1 MVTKV
6 LISYGS
12 CGRIATGVSCVDLD
26 EAVDAV
32 RERVSRWEHGGD
44 RDAVTGPGVLAPAG
58 RIWRT
63 VLTGQGATVEAVY
76 ALAGLHWARTVALG
90 QDSPIDDLWG
100 ALVLYGAVEGAE
112 SVRVPDEVRAL
123 LSRNPSNYDLS
134 FVGPEHWGR
143 RAAHLLREVQVDED
157 LDKLDEVIELFNGTV
172 EAYTPDHEYWAGDLS
187 NLSLALHMRYYR
199 RGDPTDLDR
208 AERAA
213 RDAVRGTEP
222 WDPKLPLRLDNLS
235 AVLQYRAGFTGDAVA
250 WAESVRLSA
259 RAVRTTPPEHHL
271 RAMFEERLASAR
283 IGRYELTGDQVELDQ
298 GIEELER
305 TVARTPENDRA
316 LATRRSRLGG
326 AYHSRY
332 LLTRDP
338 RPLHRAIELLTQG
351 ADATPLRSPDRAASL
366 AGLSKALLSRFE
378 ETGAVQDLDDALLA
392 GERAVKEG
400 PGEKAG
406 TAGLARRADHLHTFG
421 RALFAAS
428 EYAHDRSFL
437 DRAVEAFREAA
448 RTGTASAD
456 LPGHPG
462 APAHLASLGEALMA
476 RNFGLLGQVT
486 PFGLTDLVH
495 ETAQLEWERRKA
507 SGAVLDPAELEDVRE
522 AYECLLR
529 AVEQTGPY
537 HPDLGGRLRGLSSL
551 SYSLY
556 RLHGR
561 RGDADRALELSERA
575 VRVTPPRHPQRAH
588 AVLLLAFLLAE
599 LGGAAET
606 DRALSLWE
614 GLVPDPSVQP
624 SSRASAAAYAARARC
639 RRGAW
644 AAAVDLYAQALD
656 VLPTLVTPA
665 QDTRAQEELL
675 TLWSGLAGEAAS
687 CAIAAGDPD
696 RAVELQEQG
705 RGVLWSQ
712 LLDSRTELDA
722 LQAVEPELAE
732 RLTVVERELNTSP
745 EAGAS
750 EPWWGRIAD
759 RRLTLAA
766 EREDLVAQIR
776 TLTGFEDFRRPAG
789 IEELRQAAADGPVVL
804 VVSSQWRTDALI
816 VTTSATRTVPLGVGH
831 PELLARTQR
840 YLTALQR
847 YETGPRDAL
856 AQVTLNLM
864 VTRTLEWLWRD
875 IVEPSLRALELTTS
889 PPDGAGLP
897 RLWWCP
903 TGLLALLPLHAAGIP
918 ESGAGTA
925 VQSGECV
932 QDRVTPSY
940 TPTLRALL
948 DSRADAHSSVPGDGM
963 LVVGLPS
970 TPGYGPLPQVEDELA
985 ALRAAFPTSTVLR
998 GERATRQAVRDGLR
1012 THRWAHLSCHGGQD
1026 LTRPSQG
1033 GVVLHDAV
1041 LTVADLRSDHF
1052 AQGDFVFLS
1061 ACQTALGGAGAPD
1074 EAMAVTSA
1082 LQYTGW
1088 RQVVGTLWSVGATTA
1103 AEVTAGVY
1111 DALASDGTLD
1121 TGEAAQALYEAVR
1134 ELRRAGHPPRVWAP
1148 FVHSGI

>member
-1 MVTKV
+1 M
-6 LISYGS
+6 
-12 CGRIATGVSCVDLD
+12 DLD

-44 RDAVTGPGVLAPAG
+44 PDAVTGPGVLAPAG

-63 VLTGQGATVEAVY
+63 VLTGQGTTVGAVY

-90 QDSPIDDLWG
+90 QDGPVDDLWG
-100 ALVLYGAVEGAE
+100 ALMLYGAIEGAE

-123 LSRNPSNYDLS
+123 LSRNPRNYDLS
-134 FVGPEHWGR
+134 FIGPEQWGR
-143 RAAHLLREVQVDED
+143 RAILLLKEVQVDED
-157 LDKLDEVIELFNGTV
+157 LNKLDEVIELFNGTV
-172 EAYTPDHEYWAGDLS
+172 EAYTPDHEFWAGDLS
-187 NLSLALHMRYYR
+187 NLSLALHMRYFR
-199 RGDPTDLDR
+199 RGDPADLER
-208 AERAA
+208 AEQAA

-222 WDPKLPLRLDNLS
+222 GDPELPLRLDNLS

-271 RAMFEERLASAR
+271 RAMFEERLACAR
-283 IGRYELTGDQVELDQ
+283 LGRHELTGDPGELDQ

-305 TVARTPENDRA
+305 ALARTPENDRG

-351 ADATPLRSPDRAASL
+351 ADATPLASPDRAPSL
-366 AGLSKALLSRFE
+366 ADLSKALLSRFE
-378 ETGAVQDLDDALLA
+378 ETGVVQDLDDALLA
-392 GERAVKEG
+392 GERAVEEG
-400 PGEKAG
+400 PGEEAG
-406 TAGLARRADHLHTFG
+406 TAGLARRADHLHTLG

-428 EYAHDRSFL
+428 EYTHDRSFL
-437 DRAVEAFREAA
+437 DRAVEAFREAV
-448 RTGTASAD
+448 RPRTASAD
-456 LPGHPG
+456 LRHHPG
-462 APAHLASLGEALMA
+462 APAHLTSLGEALMA

-495 ETAQLEWERRKA
+495 ETAQLEWERRRA
-507 SGAVLDPAELEDVRE
+507 SGAVPDAADLEDVRE

-529 AVEQTGPY
+529 AVEQTGPH

-556 RLHGR
+556 RLHDR

-575 VRVTPPRHPQRAH
+575 VRVTAPRHPQRAD

-606 DRALSLWE
+606 DRAVTLWE
-614 GLVPDPSVQP
+614 GLVTDPSAPP

-644 AAAVDLYAQALD
+644 DAAVKLYAQALD
-656 VLPTLVTPA
+656 ILPSLVSPA

-687 CAIAAGDPD
+687 CAVAAGDPD
-696 RAVELQEQG
+696 RAVELLEQG

-712 LLDSRTELDA
+712 LLDSRTELGA
-722 LQAVEPELAE
+722 LQVVEADLAE

-745 EAGAS
+745 EAGAA

-766 EREDLVAQIR
+766 EREDLVAHIR

-789 IEELRQAAADGPVVL
+789 IEELRRAAAGGPVVL

-816 VTTSATRTVPLGVGH
+816 VTTSATRTVPLDVGY
-831 PELLARTQR
+831 PQILARTER

-856 AQVTLNLM
+856 AQVTLNLI

-875 IVEPSLRALELTTS
+875 ITEPCLRALGLTT
-889 PPDGAGLP
+889 PPPTGGDLP

-903 TGLLALLPLHAAGIP
+903 TGLLTLLPLHAAGIP
-918 ESGAGTA
+918 DSGAGTA
-925 VQSGECV
+925 DAAGDCV

-948 DSRADAHSSVPGDGM
+948 DSRADARSSAPGDGM
-963 LVVGLPS
+963 LAVGLPS

-985 ALRAAFPTSTVLR
+985 VLKAAFPTSTVLR
-998 GERATRQAVRDGLR
+998 GEHATRRSVRAGLR

-1041 LTVADLRSDHF
+1041 LTVADLRSDHH
-1052 AQGDFVFLS
+1052 AHGDFVFLS

-1103 AEVTAGVY
+1103 AEVTADLY
-1111 DALASDGTLD
+1111 DTLASDGTLH

-1134 ELRRAGHPPRVWAP
+1134 GLRRAGHPPRVWAP

>member
-1 MVTKV
+1 M
-6 LISYGS
+6 
-12 CGRIATGVSCVDLD
+12 DLN
-26 EAVDAV
+26 EAVEAV
-32 RERVSRWEHGGD
+32 RQRVSRWEHGGD
-44 RDAVTGPGVLAPAG
+44 PDAVTGPGVLAPAG

-100 ALVLYGAVEGAE
+100 ALVLYGAVDGAE
-112 SVRVPDEVRAL
+112 SVELPDEVRAL

-143 RAAHLLREVQVDED
+143 RAIHLLKEVQVDED

-199 RGDPTDLDR
+199 RGDPADLER

-235 AVLQYRAGFTGDAVA
+235 AVLQYRAELTGDAVA

-271 RAMFEERLASAR
+271 RAMFEVRHACAR
-283 IGRYELTGDQVELDQ
+283 IGRYELTGDQSELDQ

-305 TVARTPENDRA
+305 TVARTPENDRE

-351 ADATPLRSPDRAASL
+351 ADATPLGSPDRAASL

-378 ETGAVQDLDDALLA
+378 ETGDAHDLDDALTA
-392 GERAVKEG
+392 GERALKEG
-400 PGEKAG
+400 PDEEAG
-406 TAGLARRADHLHTFG
+406 TAALARRADHLHTFG
-421 RALFAAS
+421 QALFAAS
-428 EYAHDRSFL
+428 EYTHDRSFL
-437 DRAVEAFREAA
+437 DRAVQAFREAV
-448 RTGTASAD
+448 RTGTADAD
-456 LPGHPG
+456 LSGHPR
-462 APAHLASLGEALMA
+462 APAHHASLGEALMA

-507 SGAVLDPAELEDVRE
+507 SGAVLEPAEIEDVSE

-529 AVEQTGPY
+529 AVEQTGPH

-556 RLHGR
+556 RLHNR
-561 RGDADRALELSERA
+561 RGDADRALELGERA

-599 LGGAAET
+599 LGGAAEN
-606 DRALSLWE
+606 DRALSLWD
-614 GLVPDPSVQP
+614 GLVSDPSVQP

-644 AAAVDLYAQALD
+644 AAAVELYAQALD
-656 VLPTLVTPA
+656 VLPSLVTPA

-696 RAVELQEQG
+696 RAVELLEQG

-712 LLDSRTELDA
+712 LLDSRTELGA
-722 LQAVEPELAE
+722 LQAVEAELAE
-732 RLTVVERELNTSP
+732 RLTVVERELNTTP

-750 EPWWGRIAD
+750 QPWWGRIAD

-766 EREDLVAQIR
+766 EREDLVAHIR

-816 VTTSATRTVPLGVGH
+816 VTTSATRTVPLDVDH
-831 PELLARTQR
+831 PELLARAER
-840 YLTALQR
+840 YLMALQR

-856 AQVTLNLM
+856 AQVTLNLIL
-864 VTRTLEWLWRD
+864 TRTLEWLWRD
-875 IVEPSLRALELTTS
+875 IAEPSLRALELTTS
-889 PPDGAGLP
+889 PPEGTGLP

-918 ESGAGTA
+918 ANGADTA
-925 VQSGECV
+925 VQAGECV

-948 DSRADAHSSVPGDGM
+948 DRRTDARSTVPGDGM
-963 LVVGLPS
+963 LAVGLPS

-985 ALRAAFPTSTVLR
+985 VLRAAFPTSTVLR

-1033 GVVLHDAV
+1033 GVVLHDAM
-1041 LTVADLRSDHF
+1041 LTVADLRSDRF

-1103 AEVTAGVY
+1103 AEVTAGFY

>member
-1 MVTKV
+1 M
-6 LISYGS
+6 
-12 CGRIATGVSCVDLD
+12 DLD

-44 RDAVTGPGVLAPAG
+44 PDAVTGPGVLAPAG

-63 VLTGQGATVEAVY
+63 VLTGQGTTVGAVY

-90 QDSPIDDLWG
+90 QDGPVDDLWG
-100 ALVLYGAVEGAE
+100 ALMLYGAIEGAE

-123 LSRNPSNYDLS
+123 LSRNPRNYDPS
-134 FVGPEHWGR
+134 FIGPEQWGR
-143 RAAHLLREVQVDED
+143 RAILLLKEVQVDED
-157 LDKLDEVIELFNGTV
+157 LNKLDEVIELFNGTV
-172 EAYTPDHEYWAGDLS
+172 EAYTPDHEFWAGDLS
-187 NLSLALHMRYYR
+187 NLSLALHMRYFR
-199 RGDPTDLDR
+199 RGDLADLER
-208 AERAA
+208 AEQAA

-222 WDPKLPLRLDNLS
+222 GDPKLPLRLDNLS

-271 RAMFEERLASAR
+271 RAMFEERLACAR
-283 IGRYELTGDQVELDQ
+283 LGRHELTGDPGELDQ

-305 TVARTPENDRA
+305 ALARTPGNDRG

-351 ADATPLRSPDRAASL
+351 ADATPLASPDRAPSL

-378 ETGAVQDLDDALLA
+378 ETGVVQDLDDALLA
-392 GERAVKEG
+392 GERAVEEG
-400 PGEKAG
+400 PGEEAG
-406 TAGLARRADHLHTFG
+406 TAGLARRADHLHALG

-428 EYAHDRSFL
+428 EYTHDRSFL
-437 DRAVEAFREAA
+437 DRAVEAFREAV
-448 RTGTASAD
+448 RTRTASAD
-456 LPGHPG
+456 LRHHPG
-462 APAHLASLGEALMA
+462 APAHLTSLGEALMA
-476 RNFGLLGQVT
+476 RNFGLLGQLT

-507 SGAVLDPAELEDVRE
+507 SGAVPDAADLEDVRE

-529 AVEQTGPY
+529 AVEQTSPH

-556 RLHGR
+556 RLHDR

-575 VRVTPPRHPQRAH
+575 VRVTAPRHPQRAD

-606 DRALSLWE
+606 DRAVTLWE
-614 GLVPDPSVQP
+614 GLVTDPSVPP

-644 AAAVDLYAQALD
+644 DAAVKLYAQALD
-656 VLPTLVTPA
+656 ILPSLVSPA

-687 CAIAAGDPD
+687 CAVAAGDPD
-696 RAVELQEQG
+696 RAVELLEQG

-712 LLDSRTELDA
+712 LLDSRTELGA
-722 LQAVEPELAE
+722 LQVVEADLAE

-745 EAGAS
+745 EAGAA

-766 EREDLVAQIR
+766 EREDLVAHIR

-789 IEELRQAAADGPVVL
+789 IEELRRAAAGGPVVL

-816 VTTSATRTVPLGVGH
+816 VTTSATRTVPLDVGY
-831 PELLARTQR
+831 PQILARTER

-856 AQVTLNLM
+856 AQVTLNLI

-875 IVEPSLRALELTTS
+875 IAEPCLRAMGLTTR
-889 PPDGAGLP
+889 PPTGGGLP

-903 TGLLALLPLHAAGIP
+903 TGLLTLLPLHAAGIP
-918 ESGAGTA
+918 DSGAGTA
-925 VQSGECV
+925 DAAGDCV

-948 DSRADAHSSVPGDGM
+948 DSRADARSSAPGDGM
-963 LVVGLPS
+963 LAVGLPS

-985 ALRAAFPTSTVLR
+985 VLKAAFPTSTVLR
-998 GERATRQAVRDGLR
+998 GEHATRRSVRAGLR

-1041 LTVADLRSDHF
+1041 LTVADLRSDHY
-1052 AQGDFVFLS
+1052 AHGDFVFLS
-1061 ACQTALGGAGAPD
+1061 ACQTALGGVGAPD

-1103 AEVTAGVY
+1103 AEVTADLY
-1111 DALASDGTLD
+1111 ATLASDGTLH

-1134 ELRRAGHPPRVWAP
+1134 GLRRAGHPPRVWAP

>member
-1 MVTKV
+1 M
-6 LISYGS
+6 
-12 CGRIATGVSCVDLD
+12 DLD

-44 RDAVTGPGVLAPAG
+44 PDAVTGPGVLAPAG

-63 VLTGQGATVEAVY
+63 VLTGQGTTVGAVY

-90 QDSPIDDLWG
+90 QDGPVDDLWG
-100 ALVLYGAVEGAE
+100 ALMLYGAIEGAE

-123 LSRNPSNYDLS
+123 LSRNPRNYELS
-134 FVGPEHWGR
+134 FIGPEQWGR
-143 RAAHLLREVQVDED
+143 RAILLLKEVQVDED
-157 LDKLDEVIELFNGTV
+157 LNKLDEVIELFNGTV
-172 EAYTPDHEYWAGDLS
+172 EAYTPDHEFWAGDLS
-187 NLSLALHMRYYR
+187 NLSLALHMRYFR
-199 RGDPTDLDR
+199 RGDPADLER
-208 AERAA
+208 AEQAA

-222 WDPKLPLRLDNLS
+222 GDPKLPLRLDNLS

-271 RAMFEERLASAR
+271 RAMFEERLACAR
-283 IGRYELTGDQVELDQ
+283 LGRHELTGDPGELDQ

-305 TVARTPENDRA
+305 ALARTPGNDRG

-351 ADATPLRSPDRAASL
+351 ADATPLASPDRAPSL

-378 ETGAVQDLDDALLA
+378 ETGVVQDLDDALLA
-392 GERAVKEG
+392 GERAVEEG
-400 PGEKAG
+400 PGEEAG
-406 TAGLARRADHLHTFG
+406 TAGLARRADHLHALG

-428 EYAHDRSFL
+428 EYTHDRSFL
-437 DRAVEAFREAA
+437 DRAVEAFREAV
-448 RTGTASAD
+448 RTRTASAD
-456 LPGHPG
+456 LRHHPG
-462 APAHLASLGEALMA
+462 APAHLTSLGEALMA

-507 SGAVLDPAELEDVRE
+507 SGAVPDAADLEDVRE

-529 AVEQTGPY
+529 AVEQTSPH

-556 RLHGR
+556 RLHDR

-575 VRVTPPRHPQRAH
+575 VRVTAPRHPQRAD

-606 DRALSLWE
+606 DRAVTLWE
-614 GLVPDPSVQP
+614 GLVTDPSVPP

-644 AAAVDLYAQALD
+644 DAAVKLYAQALD
-656 VLPTLVTPA
+656 ILPSLVSPA

-687 CAIAAGDPD
+687 CAVAAGDPD
-696 RAVELQEQG
+696 RAVELLEQG

-712 LLDSRTELDA
+712 LLDSRTELGA
-722 LQAVEPELAE
+722 LQAVEADLAE
-732 RLTVVERELNTSP
+732 RLTAVERELNTSP
-745 EAGAS
+745 EAGAA

-766 EREDLVAQIR
+766 EREDLVAHIR

-789 IEELRQAAADGPVVL
+789 IEELRRAAAGGPVVL

-816 VTTSATRTVPLGVGH
+816 VTTSATRTVPLDVGY
-831 PELLARTQR
+831 PQILARTER

-856 AQVTLNLM
+856 AQVTLNLI

-875 IVEPSLRALELTTS
+875 IAEPCLLALGLTTR
-889 PPDGAGLP
+889 PPTGGGLP

-903 TGLLALLPLHAAGIP
+903 TGLLTLLPLHAAGIP
-918 ESGAGTA
+918 DSGAGTA
-925 VQSGECV
+925 DAAGDCV

-948 DSRADAHSSVPGDGM
+948 DSRADARSSAPGDGM
-963 LVVGLPS
+963 LAVG
-970 TPGYGPLPQVEDELA
+970 T
-985 ALRAAFPTSTVLR
+985 
-998 GERATRQAVRDGLR
+998 AVDPR
-1012 THRWAHLSCHGGQD
+1012 
-1026 LTRPSQG
+1026 
-1033 GVVLHDAV
+1033 
-1041 LTVADLRSDHF
+1041 LRSP
-1052 AQGDFVFLS
+1052 
-1061 ACQTALGGAGAPD
+1061 APGRGR
-1074 EAMAVTSA
+1074 
-1082 LQYTGW
+1082 TG
-1088 RQVVGTLWSVGATTA
+1088 RTES
-1103 AEVTAGVY
+1103 GVPHI
-1111 DALASDGTLD
+1111 D
-1121 TGEAAQALYEAVR
+1121 
-1134 ELRRAGHPPRVWAP
+1134 RAPW
-1148 FVHSGI
+1148 